1 MPARACVRLALA
13 CTPSPSPL
21 PTEGLKR
28 QCGDARDGYREALDR
43 SNPPPVL
50 LLSRFSNCPGIFQL
64 SLHKTLN
71 VGLDSEG
78 SLDAV
83 PQSPSPATLPELVV
97 DARAVEDLSTPWGPW
112 PHVARSQRKANSPP
126 ISPGGGV
133 VSKGSG
139 GEGGQG
145 RAWPG
150 AVVE

>member
-1 MPARACVRLALA
+1 MGIGKHWTAR
-13 CTPSPSPL
+13 T
-21 PTEGLKR
+21 
-28 QCGDARDGYREALDR
+28 
-43 SNPPPVL
+43 PPPVL

-83 PQSPSPATLPELVV
+83 PQSPSPAKLPELVV

-145 RAWPG
+145 RL
-150 AVVE
+150 